1 MKKVLIL
8 IELQFLLFT
17 FFGSR
22 AADAFYPELHTLIAY
37 EASDLGGVPSE
48 VHVFIGNPARCFDS
62 APKSIC
68 EGAYD
73 EDADRDPRL
82 TEGILTWWGLL
93 NWGTHFWDPEGG
105 PRGGLLQKVGDIPVN
120 LEGRNAYQR
129 ARDLYESAVSLYDDD
144 PEGSYSLLGRVVHL
158 LTDMASP
165 AHVHLDPHISASSWT
180 GDDSLEEYTAFR
192 YLLPDPV
199 SGRATFESDF
209 PIDGLRP
216 ADYELLP
223 DGGHPEEPFLYRIF
237 YAQAEAAA
245 DYDSDDANGSLD
257 DGNRRGRS
265 VLLSHDGTFDVV
277 AFGPG
282 FEAPLPSEFY
292 RTAPSRRLFIL
303 PEYLFDDIGEE
314 SLSLGVRLSFP
325 DGVEQHLIY
334 EFVRTDIGDEEA
346 RTVAL
351 ALFPSLLERISGLY
365 RLFWEETHPELSGED
380 IPLLA
385 FEDGERELVVHK
397 PAPLGVKVDIDPAGW
412 DNIEV
417 EAFVWA
423 DFPSES
429 RTARLFF
436 DGSTWRPFDS
446 LKNMSPLGAS
456 FRLLPLKA
464 ANWTILAN
472 TAFLPELRFTLNLCI
487 DRFKDLRYSPKS
499 SVCSSIPVRVK

>member
-22 AADAFYPELHTLIAY
+22 AADAFYPELHALIAY
-37 EASDLGGVPSE
+37 EASDLEGVPSE
-48 VHVFIGNPARCFDS
+48 VRVFTGDPACCFDS

-68 EGAYD
+68 KGAYD

-120 LEGRNAYQR
+120 FDAENAYQR
-129 ARDLYESAVSLYDDD
+129 ARDLYESAVSLYDYD

-165 AHVHLDPHISASSWT
+165 AHVHLDPHISASSRT
-180 GDDSLEEYTAFR
+180 GDDSIEEFTAFR

-209 PIDGLRP
+209 PLGGLQP
-216 ADYELLP
+216 VDYKSLP

-237 YAQAEAAA
+237 YAQAAAAA
-245 DYDSDDANGSLD
+245 DYDSDDVDGDLD
-257 DGNRRGRS
+257 NGNRRGRS
-265 VLLSHDGTFDVV
+265 VLLSHNGTFDVV

-314 SLSLGVRLSFP
+314 SLSFGVRLSFT
-325 DGVEQHLIY
+325 DGVEQHLIS

-346 RTVAL
+346 RMVAL
-351 ALFPSLLERISGLY
+351 NLFPSLLERISGLY
-365 RLFWEETHPELSGED
+365 RLFWEETHQEISGEEV
-380 IPLLA
+380 PVLA
-385 FEDGERELVVHK
+385 CGGGETELIVRK

-412 DNIEV
+412 DDAEV

-423 DFPSES
+423 DFPGES
-429 RTARLFF
+429 GTARLFF
-436 DGSTWRPFDS
+436 DGSTWRPFDGLS
-446 LKNMSPLGAS
+446 DISPLGIS
-456 FRLLPLKA
+456 FRLFPLEA
-464 ANWTILAN
+464 AQWTILPD
-472 TAFLPELRFTLNLCI
+472 TASLPELRFTLNLCI
-487 DRFKDLRYSPKS
+487 DKFTDLRYSPKS
-499 SVCSSIPVRVK
+499 SVCCGIRIRIE